1 MYLLSILKLAWHVFC
16 GMYFEGVGLPVIG
29 LGAMLSSELAKGAP
43 VKLGKCAAASLKLA
57 GEVPAGISSTLTSS
71 KVMIAGVIAV
81 TIGTAIPAAMI

>member
-1 MYLLSILKLAWHVFC
+1 M
-16 GMYFEGVGLPVIG
+16 
-29 LGAMLSSELAKGAP
+29 
-43 VKLGKCAAASLKLA
+43 KLA